1 MKTFSMILIKLVMI
15 LTTVN
20 THILQQVIQQLYKL
34 PYNEVN
40 SLIDSITYDIQNH
53 TWDDELPI
61 EQRNPVGFQ
70 VNNDDITDEEDDG
83 DNGDDGFCD

>member
-1 MKTFSMILIKLVMI
+1 MI

-20 THILQQVIQQLYKL
+20 THILQQTIQQLYKL

-53 TWDDELPI
+53 TWDNEAETEERQPI
-61 EQRNPVGFQ
+61 GFKT
-70 VNNDDITDEEDDG
+70 NNINNEDTDE
-83 DNGDDGFCD
+83 DNGNDMD